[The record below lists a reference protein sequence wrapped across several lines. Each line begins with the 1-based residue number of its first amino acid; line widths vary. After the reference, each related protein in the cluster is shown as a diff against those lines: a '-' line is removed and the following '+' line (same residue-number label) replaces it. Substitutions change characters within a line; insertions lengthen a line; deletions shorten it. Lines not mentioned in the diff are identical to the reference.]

1 MIAITAKHTAA
12 NPTAAVAYLVRH
24 GYINV
29 KNSWLRGQRHAA
41 RIELLPSGRARV
53 LEGVA
58 A

>member
-1 MIAITAKHTAA
+1 VIAITTKHTAQS
-12 NPTAAVAYLVRH
+12 PAAAAYLVRH

-29 KNSWLRGQRHAA
+29 KNSWLRGQRQAA

>member
-1 MIAITAKHTAA
+1 MIAITAKHTAQS
-12 NPTAAVAYLVRH
+12 PAAAAAYLVRH

-29 KNSWLRGQRHAA
+29 KNSWLRGQRQAA

>member
-1 MIAITAKHTAA
+1 MIAITAKHTSPSPAD
-12 NPTAAVAYLVRH
+12 AVAYLVRH

-29 KNSWLRGQRHAA
+29 KNSWLRGQRQAA